1 MSVGFIDFTQ
11 QNKII
16 RDKVDA
22 GFKAVIEKA
31 SFIMGPDVKK
41 FEDEFAAYCGV
52 KYAVGVNSG
61 TDALY
66 LALAALGVGEG
77 DEVILP
83 TYTFI
88 ATALCASY
96 TGARVVFVD
105 IEEGSYNMDPAKLE
119 KAITKKT
126 KVILPVHLYGQMADM
141 DEILAVAAKHHIAVL
156 EDACQAHGT
165 RYKGKRSGSMGNA
178 GCFSFYP
185 TKGLG
190 CWGDGGMVVTRDEKT
205 AHMVQML
212 RDYGR
217 TDRYAHKFKGHN
229 SRLDTLQAVVL
240 SAKLPYL
247 DQWNEMRKV
256 VAGYYAKH
264 LAGVP
269 VILPKNQPDREHVYQ
284 TYAVRVKERAR
295 VMEVLQK
302 KGIAALIH
310 YPIPIHLQEAYADA
324 GFKQGDFPVSEKTCD
339 EILSLPMFPHMQE
352 SQVIEVAA
360 ALKEVL
366 R

>member
-1 MSVGFIDFTQ
+1 MGVPFIDFSE
-11 QNKII
+11 QNKVI
-16 RDKVDA
+16 RTEVDA
-22 GFKAVIEKA
+22 GFARVIEKA

-66 LALAALGVGEG
+66 LALAALGVGPE

-96 TGARVVFVD
+96 TGAQVKFVD
-105 IEEGSYNMDPAKLE
+105 IEEASYNMDASKLE

-126 KVILPVHLYGQMADM
+126 KVIIPVHLYGQMANM
-141 DEILAVAAKHHIAVL
+141 DEILAIGKKHGVAVL
-156 EDACQAHGT
+156 EDSCQAHGT

-190 CWGDGGMVVTRDEKT
+190 AWGDGGMVVTNDDKL
-205 AHMVQML
+205 AYMVQML

-240 SAKLPYL
+240 SAKIKHL
-247 DQWNEMRKV
+247 DTWNDMRKV
-256 VAGYYAKH
+256 VAGLYAKH
-264 LAGVP
+264 LAGTGVVVP
-269 VILPKNQPDREHVYQ
+269 KAAADREHVYQ
-284 TYAVRVKERAR
+284 TYAVRVKNRSR
-295 VMEVLQK
+295 VMDALK
-302 KGIAALIH
+302 DKGITSLIH
-310 YPIPIHLQEAYADA
+310 YPIPIHMQEAYADA
-324 GFKQGDFPVSEKTCD
+324 GFKQGDFPVSEKMCE
-339 EILSLPMFPHMQE
+339 EILSLPMFPHMTE
-352 SQVIEVAA
+352 DQVIQVTS
-360 ALKEVL
+360 ALKGAL
-366 R
+366 

>member
-1 MSVGFIDFTQ
+1 MSVPFIDFTE

-16 RDKVDA
+16 RVNVDTA
-22 GFKAVIEKA
+22 FAQVIAKA
-31 SFIMGPDVKK
+31 SFIMGPEVKK

-66 LALAALGVGEG
+66 LALAALGVGDG

-88 ATALCASY
+88 ATALCVSY
-96 TGARVVFVD
+96 TGASVKFVD
-105 IEEGSYNMDPAKLE
+105 IDEVSYNMDPVQLK
-119 KAITKKT
+119 KAITPRT
-126 KVILPVHLYGQMADM
+126 KVIIPVHLYGQTADM
-141 DEILAVAAKHHIAVL
+141 DEILAIAAKHGVAVL
-156 EDACQAHGT
+156 EDACQAHGAL
-165 RYKGKRSGSMGNA
+165 YKGRRSGSLGNA

-190 CWGDGGMVVTRDEKT
+190 AWGDGGIVVTSDEQT
-205 AHMVQML
+205 AYMVRML

-240 SAKLPYL
+240 SQKLPHL
-247 DQWNEMRKV
+247 DPWNGMRQQ
-256 VAGYYAKH
+256 VAGFYAKY
-264 LAGVP
+264 LAGTGIV
-269 VILPKNQPDREHVYQ
+269 LPSAAADRAHVFQ
-284 TYAVRVKERAR
+284 TYAVRIRNRAR
-295 VMEVLQK
+295 VMAHLTE
-302 KGIAALIH
+302 KGITSLIH
-310 YPIPIHLQEAYADA
+310 YPIPIHLQEAYIDA
-324 GFKQGDFPVSEKTCD
+324 GFKQGDFPVSEKICM
-339 EILSLPMFPHMQE
+339 EILSLPMFPHMTE
-352 SQVIEVAA
+352 EQVKEVAS

-366 R
+366 

>member
-1 MSVGFIDFTQ
+1 MSVPFIDFTE
-11 QNKII
+11 QNKVI
-16 RDKVDA
+16 RAGVDA
-22 GFKAVIEKA
+22 AFAQVIAKA
-31 SFIMGPDVKK
+31 SFIMGPEVKK

-52 KYAVGVNSG
+52 KHAVGVNSG

-88 ATALCASY
+88 ATALCVSY
-96 TGARVVFVD
+96 TGARVKFVD
-105 IEEGSYNMDPAKLE
+105 IDEASCNMDPVKLE
-119 KAITKKT
+119 KVITAKT
-126 KVILPVHLYGQMADM
+126 KVIIPVHLYGQTADM
-141 DEILAVAAKHHIAVL
+141 DEILAVAARHGVAVL

-165 RYKGKRSGSMGNA
+165 RYKGRRSGSMGHA

-190 CWGDGGMVVTRDEKT
+190 AWGDGGMVVTNDDNV
-205 AHMVQML
+205 AYMVRML

-240 SAKLPYL
+240 SQKLPYL
-247 DQWNEMRKV
+247 DQWNVMRQR
-256 VAGYYAKH
+256 VAGLYAKY
-264 LAGVP
+264 LTGTGIVLP
-269 VILPKNQPDREHVYQ
+269 VAAANREHVFQ
-284 TYAVRVKERAR
+284 TYAVRLKQRAR
-295 VMEVLQK
+295 VMAHLAA
-302 KGIAALIH
+302 KGITSLIH

-324 GFKQGDFPVSEKTCD
+324 GYKAGDFPVSEKMCED
-339 EILSLPMFPHMQE
+339 ILSLPMFPHMTE
-352 SQVIEVAA
+352 DQVRAVTS
-360 ALKEVL
+360 ALKEAL
-366 R
+366 

>member
-1 MSVGFIDFTQ
+1 MSVPFIDFTE
-11 QNKII
+11 QNRLI
-16 RDKVDA
+16 RSQVDA
-22 GFKAVIEKA
+22 GLQGVIEKA

-66 LALAALGVGEG
+66 LALAGLDVGEG

-88 ATALCASY
+88 ATALCVSY

-126 KVILPVHLYGQMADM
+126 KVILPVHLYGQMANM
-141 DEILAVAAKHHIAVL
+141 DEILAVANKHGIAVL
-156 EDACQAHGT
+156 EDSCQAHGT
-165 RYKGKRSGSMGNA
+165 RYKGHRSGAMGQA

-190 CWGDGGMVVTRDEKT
+190 GWGDGGMVVTSDEKL

-229 SRLDTLQAVVL
+229 SRLDTVQAVVL
-240 SAKLPYL
+240 SAKLPHL
-247 DQWNEMRKV
+247 DRWNEMRKV
-256 VAGYYAKH
+256 VAGFYAKH
-264 LAGVP
+264 LAGISVVVP
-269 VILPKNQPDREHVYQ
+269 KTQSDREHVYQ
-284 TYAVRVKERAR
+284 TYAIRIKNRVRVMDKLKE
-295 VMEVLQK
+295 
-302 KGIAALIH
+302 KGVAALIH

-324 GFKQGDFPVSEKTCD
+324 GFKQGDFPISERICD
-339 EILSLPMFPHMQE
+339 EILSLPMFPHMTE
-352 SQVIEVAA
+352 AQVIEVAQ
-360 ALKEVL
+360 ALKESF
-366 R
+366 